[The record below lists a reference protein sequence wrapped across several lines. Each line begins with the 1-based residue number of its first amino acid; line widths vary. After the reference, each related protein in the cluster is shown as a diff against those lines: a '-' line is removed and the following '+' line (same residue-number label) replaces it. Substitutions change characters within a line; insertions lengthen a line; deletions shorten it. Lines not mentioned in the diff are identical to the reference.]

1 MVPALLRLYVTQVRH
16 ILVVRRD
23 NIGDLVCTT
32 PLFAALRARFP
43 DAWLGALVNSY
54 NAPVLAGNDDLSK
67 VFAYTKLKHLDAGQS
82 AWRLLGARFSD
93 LWRLRRMKLDSV
105 VLATTTPSARN
116 QSLAGWLAPAAI
128 VGYDAALDRA
138 MQGRHEVERV
148 FALAARFG
156 VEGPIPP
163 LKVVA
168 DAAEA
173 ERAVA
178 AFPAGPGPRIAVHV
192 SARRRAQRWPAE
204 RFAALIARLRT
215 VHDARCMLLWAPG
228 AADHPQ
234 HPGDNEKSARI
245 RALLGTEANTVF
257 YPTTT
262 LPALIGALAACD
274 YAILPDGGAMH
285 LAAALGKPVV
295 ALFGDSPVDRWRPW
309 GVPHRVLCPASRD
322 VNDIALEAVEAAY
335 ASLAAELLAGH
346 ATAPPVR

>member
-1 MVPALLRLYVTQVRH
+1 VTQLQR

-32 PLFAALRARFP
+32 PLISALRTRFP

-54 NAPVLAGNDDLSK
+54 NAPVLAGNGDLSK

-105 VLATTTPSARN
+105 VLATTSNSART
-116 QSLAGWLAPAAI
+116 QRLAGWLAPATI
-128 VGYDAALDRA
+128 IGYDAALERA

-148 FALAARFG
+148 FALAGRFG
-156 VEGPIPP
+156 IEGPIPP
-163 LKVVA
+163 LKVVP
-168 DAAEA
+168 DPAEV
-173 ERAVA
+173 ERAAA

-204 RFAALIARLRT
+204 RFAALIARL
-215 VHDARCMLLWAPG
+215 HAAHGARCMLLWAPG

-245 RALLGTEANTVF
+245 RALLGADSNAVF

-274 YAILPDGGAMH
+274 GAILPDGGAMH

-295 ALFGDSPVDRWRPW
+295 ALFGDSPVARWRPW
-309 GVPHRVLCPASRD
+309 GVPHRVLCPLSRD
-322 VNDIALEAVEAAY
+322 VNDISLEDVEAAY
-335 ASLAAELLAGH
+335 ASLAAEL
-346 ATAPPVR
+346 TPR